1 MKGIQYLI
9 DESGKKTAIVLEF
22 QGHEEAIEEFLE
34 EIYGHKKI
42 KERHGEPTMSKKDFL
57 KGLEDDGLL

>member
-9 DESGKKTAIVLEF
+9 DESGKKMAIVLEL

-34 EIYGHKKI
+34 EIYGHEKI
-42 KERHGEPTMSKKDFL
+42 KERHGEPTMSKDDFL
-57 KGLEDDGLL
+57 KGLKDDGLL

>member
-9 DESGKKTAIVLEF
+9 DESGKRTAVVLELK
-22 QGHEEAIEEFLE
+22 GNENAIEEFLE

-42 KERHGEPTMSKKDFL
+42 KERHGEPTISKENFL
-57 KGLEDDGLL
+57 KGLKDDGLL